1 MHTNPCRRLTRI
13 TLPIVIGLLT
23 LVALLATLHLAVREV
38 VAAGITGR
46 VGSRLSGQAI
56 PPSKSASPTLQLLA
70 FQPADEGYLFS
81 VRLSSAL
88 SHTQYIITSYHH
100 TDIDYPQQTVT
111 VTTDSAGLASARIW
125 SRCAYQDVLTG
136 YVFARLE
143 TGGQPQ
149 AESNHLACP
158 ALQTVGDFGSH
169 LVAQSA
175 NDDWIYRP
183 SPPGPDQVRIWLRDA
198 SGRAG
203 LTGTIRIHPAVGSSW
218 PVDQLLIDE
227 GGGLYAYTWTIGGLP
242 GAGNYRV
249 QLAMEDGSG
258 GLSGLDAFVKL
269 SGRATWIWGEAVDG
283 GNPAMWAI
291 LTNGDH
297 DGNGRGDRDD
307 WLAFIDAPYGTPDPY
322 VTTSYLSVYPYI
334 AYTGTAVTGT
344 FQTFLSVAHSASGV
358 RVEALAGSHRWVESD
373 SGLADGKDLCDAIL
387 DFNRAG
393 ATPAG
398 RFDGIHFDVEH
409 DDWYT
414 GSRWSRYLELISY
427 CQVQVNLYNQ
437 SHEPVLFGVDVP
449 PHFLNGSGSSGAIQ
463 SAWDVLS
470 SVDTITL
477 MDYRDFADVR
487 WDGRTDGIIPRAE
500 AFLTDGNALGKP
512 VIIGVELTP
521 NRYDHVTFFEEC
533 PGLMENEL
541 RQVSRRFAAEPAYGG
556 IAMHDYQAWKEKGVC
571 IFLPLIL
578 KNG

>member
-1 MHTNPCRRLTRI
+1 MHTRPCRRLARI
-13 TLPIVIGLLT
+13 IAPILIGLLSFM
-23 LVALLATLHLAVREV
+23 ALLAALHLAVREV
-38 VAAGITGR
+38 VASGITGR
-46 VGSRLSGQAI
+46 VGSRLSSHAI

-81 VRLSSAL
+81 LRLGSAL
-88 SHTQYIITSYHH
+88 SHTQYVITAYHH
-100 TDIDYPQQTVT
+100 TDIDYPQQTIT
-111 VTTDSAGLASARIW
+111 VTTGSAGLASARIW
-125 SRCAYQDVLTG
+125 SRCTYQDVLTG

-149 AESNHLACP
+149 TESNHLACP

-169 LVAQSA
+169 LVAASA

-183 SPPGPDQVRIWLRDA
+183 APPGPGQVRIWLRDA

-203 LTGTIRIHPAVGSSW
+203 LTGSIRIHPAGGSSW
-218 PVDQLLIDE
+218 LADEALIDA
-227 GGGLYAYTWTIGGLP
+227 GGGLYAYTWTIDGLP
-242 GAGNYRV
+242 GAGKYRV
-249 QLAMEDGSG
+249 QLGLEDGWG
-258 GLSGLDAFVKL
+258 GLSGLDAFVQL

-283 GNPAMWAI
+283 GNPAIWAI

-307 WLAFIDAPYGTPDPY
+307 WLAFIDAPYGSGDPY
-322 VTTSYLSVYPYI
+322 VATSYLSVYPYI
-334 AYTGTAVTGT
+334 AFNGTAVTGT

-358 RVEALAGSHRWVESD
+358 RVEALAGSHQWVESD

-414 GSRWSRYLELISY
+414 GSHWSRYLELIGY
-427 CQVQVNLYNQ
+427 CQSQVNLYNQ

-449 PHFLNGSGSSGAIQ
+449 PHFLNGSGNSGAIK

-470 SVDTITL
+470 SVDYITL
-477 MDYRDFADVR
+477 MDYRDFAGVR

-500 AFLTDGNALGKP
+500 AFMVDGNALGKP

-521 NRYDHVTFFEEC
+521 NRYDHVTFFEESR
-533 PGLMENEL
+533 GFMENEL
-541 RQVSRRFAAEPAYGG
+541 RQVSRDFAVEPAYGG
-556 IAMHDYQAWKEKGVC
+556 IAMHDYQAWKEKERRV
-571 IFLPLIL
+571 FLPLIL
-578 KNG
+578 RDG

>member
-1 MHTNPCRRLTRI
+1 MHANPWRRLTRI
-13 TLPIVIGLLT
+13 AVPLVVGLLT
-23 LVALLATLHLAVREV
+23 LGALLATLHLAVGEV
-38 VAAGITGR
+38 VAAGIAGR

-56 PPSKSASPTLQLLA
+56 PVSKAASPTLQLLA

-88 SHTQYIITSYHH
+88 PHTQYVITAYHH

-143 TGGQPQ
+143 TGGQLQ
-149 AESNHLACP
+149 TESNHLTCP
-158 ALQTVGDFGSH
+158 ALQTVEDFGSH
-169 LVAQSA
+169 LVAQPA

-183 SPPGPDQVRIWLRDA
+183 SPPGPGQVRIWLRDA

-203 LTGTIRIHPAVGSSW
+203 LTGTIRIRPAVGDSW
-218 PVDQLLIDE
+218 PVDQALVDA
-227 GGGLYAYTWTIGGLP
+227 GGGLYAYTWTIGGLV

-249 QLAMEDGSG
+249 QLALEDGSG

-269 SGRATWIWGEAVDG
+269 RGRATWIWGEAVDG
-283 GNPAMWAI
+283 GNPAIWAI

-307 WLAFIDAPYGTPDPY
+307 WLAFIDAPYSTLDPY

-334 AYTGTAVTGT
+334 AYTGTSVTGT
-344 FQTFLSVAHSASGV
+344 FQTFLSVAHLASGV
-358 RVEALAGSHRWVESD
+358 RVEALAGSYQWVESD

-393 ATPAG
+393 AAPAG

-414 GSRWSRYLELISY
+414 GSHWSRYLELIGY
-427 CQVQVNLYNQ
+427 CQAQVNLYNQ

-470 SVDTITL
+470 IVDAITL

-500 AFLTDGNALGKP
+500 AFLADGNALGKP

-541 RQVSRRFAAEPAYGG
+541 RQVSRHFAAEPAYRG
-556 IAMHDYQAWKEKGVC
+556 IAMHDYQAWKEKEWCV
-571 IFLPLIL
+571 FLPLIL
-578 KNG
+578 RDG